1 MCFWQFRITS
11 LLVIALLAGCATPVS
26 NNIKV
31 SAENIAKYSDLSDL
45 AVVTALEK
53 NINDAK
59 SAKMPFLAP
68 HYFEEAAKILSECQN
83 ALGKT
88 PKETLVNNAA
98 KGDAI
103 LEKGRTVMAIVQYR
117 FAKELEYKAQLEEHN
132 APKLLPKETEAVM
145 ARLSRLIEKVERE
158 QAENIDRDKES
169 LQKDMLDLVIKA
181 VQEGVLRESEAINT
195 ESKKKGAKRQAPVTY
210 TAALKVYQEAK
221 SQIAASHHDR
231 PLVQRLGSEALF
243 AAHHAQQ
250 VNERVAQLQTQ
261 LKFSSAGSTQMSVAA
276 GGMTGAQ
283 MGVQVGIQMEAQTE
297 GRPFADDRL
306 TLEKLVLQE
315 EDRLLSISSALGIKD
330 LRDKPIDKQVEEI
343 KLAIGARPSCRA
355 ALYDVDAK
363 LKVGNGGFKHV
374 QDELAER
381 EAQLIENDHQLAAQ
395 PVKKLKPA
403 ASTKET
409 TPKK

>member
-1 MCFWQFRITS
+1 M
-11 LLVIALLAGCATPVS
+11 
-26 NNIKV
+26 
-31 SAENIAKYSDLSDL
+31 
-45 AVVTALEK
+45 
-53 NINDAK
+53 
-59 SAKMPFLAP
+59 
-68 HYFEEAAKILSECQN
+68 
-83 ALGKT
+83 
-88 PKETLVNNAA
+88 
-98 KGDAI
+98 
-103 LEKGRTVMAIVQYR
+103 
-117 FAKELEYKAQLEEHN
+117 
-132 APKLLPKETEAVM
+132 M

-221 SQIAASHHDR
+221 SQIAASHHDL